1 MGNAIYL
8 SRTRFETLDTAGTV
22 ISTTYGARIYDDCEC
37 AYANHLYTLDELNA
51 LDADGL
57 IDYISEYSTTARD
70 MLDTARYCDIPLY
83 VDDELHSGGSDDDD
97 DDLIAPSGSD
107 IDPA

>member
-22 ISTTYGARIYDDCEC
+22 ISTRYGARIYDD
-37 AYANHLYTLDELNA
+37 
-51 LDADGL
+51 
-57 IDYISEYSTTARD
+57 ISEYSATARD

-83 VDDELHSGGSDDDD
+83 VDDELHGGGSDDDD
-97 DDLIAPSGSD
+97 DLSAPSGSD